1 MESVTK
7 IKEELSA
14 RSRTATLDQLAS
26 EGRKRVR
33 LVRAEHIAQMISEA
47 VHSAV
52 EQSGLLDQQEVDR
65 LVEQSR
71 SEFKGVLAERQ
82 QEQAAHSE
90 LTARCAEQETQL
102 EANEEQLAALRAQ
115 CQELTESLARR
126 QAQLTELQRE
136 LEAAEAEAQQ
146 AQADRASQ
154 SAESQSA
161 ESQSAESAAA
171 PAEAPATGTQPAMTA
186 ELMMSMMQE
195 LATLKASMATGGG
208 AAAAQPAA
216 AQDFTAALDK
226 LAGTLNDRLDSIGKK
241 VGISAAVG
249 GDAPVD
255 FGGLFKDDGDE
266 SVESNMENI
275 QVKQQSGG
283 GIAAN
288 LAKLKKLKGGG

>member
-126 QAQLTELQRE
+126 QAELTELQRE

-146 AQADRASQ
+146 AQADGASRA
-154 SAESQSA
+154 AESQP
-161 ESQSAESAAA
+161 AESAAA
-171 PAEAPATGTQPAMTA
+171 PAEAPETGAQPAMTA

-208 AAAAQPAA
+208 AAAAQPPA

-226 LAGTLNDRLDSIGKK
+226 LAGTLTDRLDSIGKK

>member
-102 EANEEQLAALRAQ
+102 EANEEQLAALRAH
-115 CQELTESLARR
+115 CQDLTDSLARR
-126 QAQLTELQRE
+126 QAELAELQRE
-136 LEAAEAEAQQ
+136 LAAAEALAQQ
-146 AQADRASQ
+146 AQADGASRA
-154 SAESQSA
+154 AESQP
-161 ESQSAESAAA
+161 AESAAA
-171 PAEAPATGTQPAMTA
+171 PAEAPETGTQPAMTA
-186 ELMMSMMQE
+186 ELMMTMMQE
-195 LATLKASMATGGG
+195 LATLKASMATGGGG

-255 FGGLFKDDGDE
+255 FGGIFKDDDE
-266 SVESNMENI
+266 PIESNMENI

>member
-102 EANEEQLAALRAQ
+102 EANEEQLTALRAQ
-115 CQELTESLARR
+115 CPRVLLPIRHARARVHRRAYPALARGRLGGRGYRLHVQYRTVYFCTSR
-126 QAQLTELQRE
+126 QIR
-136 LEAAEAEAQQ
+136 
-146 AQADRASQ
+146 
-154 SAESQSA
+154 
-161 ESQSAESAAA
+161 
-171 PAEAPATGTQPAMTA
+171 
-186 ELMMSMMQE
+186 
-195 LATLKASMATGGG
+195 
-208 AAAAQPAA
+208 
-216 AQDFTAALDK
+216 
-226 LAGTLNDRLDSIGKK
+226 DSCK
-241 VGISAAVG
+241 VIL
-249 GDAPVD
+249 PRYH
-255 FGGLFKDDGDE
+255 
-266 SVESNMENI
+266 
-275 QVKQQSGG
+275 
-283 GIAAN
+283 
-288 LAKLKKLKGGG
+288 